1 MDTTRDE
8 TSEHNEDLKTDE
20 TLPPFVAYQVE
31 QESLDKAPSSSG
43 AAEQH
48 FRHGRIEAE
57 TRRVSEQVTRDA
69 QERRRIEQ
77 ASAAAVAANET
88 SATPTVAPNFPPK
101 TYLPK
106 PKSMRRLLVPLDG
119 TPLGERSL
127 PYASAFARL
136 LDAHLL
142 LGHVTPTEPPAALG
156 QMFRVTDT
164 ERQVAQQAF
173 APNALPYLKNI
184 RDEMAGD
191 TQQIDTLH
199 ITAPTVAEGLLQ
211 MAKSRDIDLVFLAID
226 AHEAERMKVGRVVD
240 SLIRTGSN
248 PVLVIPPMM
257 DMTSH
262 PFSLRHVLVTLD
274 GSRLS
279 EQALGPLGGL
289 LEQLQ
294 QQQGEKPTVTLL
306 AVAEDYSILPDYQ
319 SYLDAL
325 SGTLAGMPQFA
336 GAPIHAKAIVGS
348 APGAIVGAIEY
359 GVSGEERQDT
369 PEALPVDLLMM
380 TTHGRGGMSR
390 WLFGSIALYVLP
402 RVNVPV
408 LLTRP
413 GSPVTQ

>member
-1 MDTTRDE
+1 MDTTHDE
-8 TSEHNEDLKTDE
+8 TPEQNEDLKTDE

-48 FRHGRIEAE
+48 FRHGRVEAE

-77 ASAAAVAANET
+77 ASAAVAANET
-88 SATPTVAPNFPPK
+88 SAMPTVAPDFPTN

-106 PKSMRRLLVPLDG
+106 PKPMRRLLVPLDG

-136 LDAHLL
+136 LGAHLL

-156 QMFRVTDT
+156 QMFRRTDT

-173 APNALPYLKNI
+173 APNALPYLKNL

-211 MAKSRDIDLVFLAID
+211 IEKSRDIDLVFLAID
-226 AHEAERMKVGRVVD
+226 AYEAERMKVGRVVD

-248 PVLVIPPMM
+248 PVLVIPPML
-257 DMTSH
+257 DVTSH
-262 PFSLRHVLVTLD
+262 PFTLRHILVTLD

-279 EQALGPLGGL
+279 EQVLGPLMGL
-289 LEQLQ
+289 LDQLQ
-294 QQQGEKPTVTLL
+294 QQQGEKPTITLL

-325 SGTLAGMPQFA
+325 SGTLARLPQFA
-336 GAPIHAKAIVGS
+336 GAPIHAKAVVGS
-348 APGAIVGAIEY
+348 APGAIVGAIEH
-359 GVSGEERQDT
+359 GSSSEEEQDT
-369 PEALPVDLLMM
+369 PGALPVDLVMM
-380 TTHGRGGMSR
+380 TTHGRGGMGR
-390 WLFGSIALYVLP
+390 WLFGSVALYVLP
-402 RVNVPV
+402 RVDVPV

-413 GSPVTQ
+413 GSSVAQ